1 MNDTTALGGHHMKLD
16 PQLHAALDPGK
27 WKMGLCLSYG
37 GSLVYATAVHVSAP
51 WDFTKA
57 VNAVLDAAVAFNGS
71 LPSHWAIEW
80 PRFYGGQ
87 GRSASRKDV
96 EALGDLAKRLE
107 AELKPLGATVVLAR
121 PHEWKGNV
129 AKRVNHRRVQ
139 RAMTQVEIAA
149 VWQDYG
155 DAHLDVWDAI
165 SIEMWSLDRV
175 GRGGTRR

>member
-16 PQLHAALDPGK
+16 PQLHAVLDPGK

-87 GRSASRKDV
+87 STARDAALEEFARRGCRFLVFGRDTGAGFRVRTDLDLPEQLISLCRDV
-96 EALGDLAKRLE
+96 PAAQFRADISST
-107 AELKPLGATVVLAR
+107 EL
-121 PHEWKGNV
+121 
-129 AKRVNHRRVQ
+129 RRQ
-139 RAMTQVEIAA
+139 EK
-149 VWQDYG
+149 W
-155 DAHLDVWDAI
+155 
-165 SIEMWSLDRV
+165 
-175 GRGGTRR
+175 